1 MCPVCIASATLF
13 VTSTLLP
20 AALATLLV
28 RSRPSE
34 HNSQEVDSATQPI
47 SQQFQTERKCPHA

>member
-1 MCPVCIASATLF
+1 MCPVCIASATWL

-28 RSRPSE
+28 RSGPSE
-34 HNSQEVDSATQPI
+34 HRHQKVDSTTQLI